1 MKTGKVWLVGAGP
14 GSIGLLTI
22 KAAEVLKKAD
32 VIIYD
37 NLIGTEILSALPK
50 QADYI
55 YVGKRSGQHTM
66 PQEEINLLLLNE
78 AQKGRFVVRLKGGD
92 PFLFGRGGEE
102 LELLK

>member
-55 YVGKRSGQHTM
+55 YV
-66 PQEEINLLLLNE
+66 
-78 AQKGRFVVRLKGGD
+78 
-92 PFLFGRGGEE
+92 
-102 LELLK
+102 